1 MNLGLKLKFSNCG
14 DHLITIKEIQQIK
27 IHINKL

>member
-14 DHLITIKEIQQIK
+14 DHLITIKEIQIK